1 MSISLS
7 DHERRI
13 SSLEN
18 AKPATWSSGSG
29 WAKDNTT
36 GLLIQW
42 GRTTNV
48 TVSLPKP
55 YSNTSYSIAL
65 GYESGVAAAVWV
77 SLLGVTGIK
86 TSSFNTVGANNYISA
101 YRWMTIGYLITDR
114 LLGWVM

>member
-1 MSISLS
+1 MAISLS

-18 AKPATWSSGSG
+18 AKPSTWSSGSG

-42 GRTTNV
+42 GRTTTA
-48 TVSLPKP
+48 TVSLPKS
-55 YSNTSYSIAL
+55 YSNTNYSISL
-65 GYESGVAAAVWV
+65 GYEASIAAAVWV

-101 YRWMTIGYLITDR
+101 YRWMTIGY
-114 LLGWVM
+114 